1 MNKSTIFGFAGVLGA
16 FVALGQSQEATIE
29 VHAGQPLHGVS
40 RYLAGACIE
49 DVNHEVYGGIDSQMI
64 FGESFAEPV
73 PQPPLKG
80 FTAYG
85 GRWTPQ
91 DDGSIQVVGGDGPK
105 LVCDGPAFAEG
116 ETSVELLFSEKGEGN
131 GGLILKVNQPGKGR
145 DQLNGYEVALEPS
158 GTLVLGRHRQNWEP
172 IRRVP
177 CDVPINQWIT
187 LTVRIT
193 ERTLEVLVN
202 GKSLTQYEDTEHPL
216 KSGTAGLR
224 TWQRGVRFRNLLV
237 KTGGEHRE
245 CKFAFANPG
254 NWGDGVSG
262 MWRAMR
268 RGTADG
274 EFSVDDRNA
283 FSGRQSQR
291 IAFTSGVGE
300 VGIENQSL
308 NRWGMNFIKGKV
320 YEGYVWVRAPK
331 PTELIAALESRDG
344 GKVYAEKRLKVTGSD
359 WQRLE
364 FTLKPNGMD
373 KTGRFALKLKQPGS
387 VEFGYA
393 FLQSG
398 EWGRFKGLPV
408 RKDVAEGLIGQGI
421 TVLRQ
426 GGCLV
431 NAAEY
436 RWKKMIGPRD
446 HRPPYVGFWYPQSS
460 NGWGIFDFLNFCE
473 AAGFLG
479 VPDVNFGEAPQD
491 MADFVEYVN
500 GPADSEWGRKRAAD
514 GHPKSY
520 HLTHLEIGNEERVNE
535 DYWQKFKPI
544 AEAIWAKDPQIIL
557 VVGDFAYGQPIS
569 DPFNFK
575 GAAAGISSLAAHQ
588 KILRLAKQHNREVWF
603 DVHVGTEGP
612 RPDFGGT
619 LSYIDA
625 LDRIADGAKH
635 RVVVFEFNAG
645 NHSHRRGLAN
655 AAAINTIERDGRLPI
670 ATSANCLQPDGQ
682 NDNGWDQGLLFL
694 SPSQVWLQSP
704 GYVTRM
710 VSRNYQ
716 PNLVKSEVRSPGNCL
731 DVSAKTSQDGKTL
744 VLQVV
749 NLGNDPTT
757 ATLMLNG
764 FTPRKRTARVEVLAG
779 PLDARNTTDNP
790 ERIKPN
796 STEWKHGLEGGRAT
810 FGFPA
815 NSFTVIRFD

>member
-1 MNKSTIFGFAGVLGA
+1 M
-16 FVALGQSQEATIE
+16 
-29 VHAGQPLHGVS
+29 
-40 RYLAGACIE
+40 
-49 DVNHEVYGGIDSQMI
+49 
-64 FGESFAEPV
+64 
-73 PQPPLKG
+73 
-80 FTAYG
+80 
-85 GRWTPQ
+85 
-91 DDGSIQVVGGDGPK
+91 
-105 LVCDGPAFAEG
+105 
-116 ETSVELLFSEKGEGN
+116 
-131 GGLILKVNQPGKGR
+131 
-145 DQLNGYEVALEPS
+145 
-158 GTLVLGRHRQNWEP
+158 
-172 IRRVP
+172 
-177 CDVPINQWIT
+177 
-187 LTVRIT
+187 
-193 ERTLEVLVN
+193 
-202 GKSLTQYEDTEHPL
+202 
-216 KSGTAGLR
+216 
-224 TWQRGVRFRNLLV
+224 
-237 KTGGEHRE
+237 
-245 CKFAFANPG
+245 
-254 NWGDGVSG
+254 
-262 MWRAMR
+262 
-268 RGTADG
+268 
-274 EFSVDDRNA
+274 
-283 FSGRQSQR
+283 
-291 IAFTSGVGE
+291 
-300 VGIENQSL
+300 
-308 NRWGMNFIKGKV
+308 
-320 YEGYVWVRAPK
+320 
-331 PTELIAALESRDG
+331 
-344 GKVYAEKRLKVTGSD
+344 
-359 WQRLE
+359 
-364 FTLKPNGMD
+364 
-373 KTGRFALKLKQPGS
+373 
-387 VEFGYA
+387 
-393 FLQSG
+393 
-398 EWGRFKGLPV
+398 
-408 RKDVAEGLIGQGI
+408 
-421 TVLRQ
+421 
-426 GGCLV
+426 

-514 GHPKSY
+514 GHPKPY

-535 DYWQKFKPI
+535 DYWKKFKPI

-557 VVGDFAYGQPIS
+557 VVGDFAYSQPIS

-612 RPDFGGT
+612 RPDFGAT

-645 NHSHRRGLAN
+645 NHSHRRALAN

-716 PNLVKSEVRSPGNCL
+716 PNLVKSEVRSPGDCL

-749 NLGNDPTT
+749 NMGNDPTT
-757 ATLMLNG
+757 ATLILNG
-764 FTPRKRTARVEVLAG
+764 FTPRKRTATVEVLAG
-779 PLDARNTTDNP
+779 PLNARNTTDNP

-796 STEWKHGLEGGRAT
+796 RTEWEHGLKEGQAT
-810 FGFPA
+810 FGFLA